1 MDLNFEKMRET
12 ARRFRRKKALAGEFP
27 ARERTWPRSE
37 EKQQILEQLIMKKL
51 RRSGV
56 YCLKDGTLVLLGS
69 YSEETAAYL
78 RAHGEFPPEK
88 LR

>member
-27 ARERTWPRSE
+27 IRERTWPRSE

>member
-27 ARERTWPRSE
+27 ARERTWPRYE

-51 RRSGV
+51 RRNGV
-56 YCLKDGTLVLLGS
+56 
-69 YSEETAAYL
+69 
-78 RAHGEFPPEK
+78 
-88 LR
+88 